1 LIRNSTN
8 LQPIVELMKPYI
20 YLLFLILLLSAA
32 VSDLSAQRVVTLE
45 ECINMAVDRS
55 ILVNQGDINTQ
66 FAEISLSQ
74 AKQARYP
81 NLSASSNLYWNF
93 GRTIDPTSND
103 FITERF
109 FSNTYDLNTGVIL
122 FDGFRIRNTIKKSE
136 MDIQAATADNQQTKQ
151 DIALQTALNYLN
163 VLFTKESITISNTLL
178 AQSKNQLVQMEK
190 SIRAG
195 AMPASERLNVEA
207 QIAQEE
213 QGLINAQNNYQ
224 LALFQLKQQMR
235 ISPGEEIEV
244 SVTTELAIDTDPDLL
259 DYDEVITRALSNR
272 YDLKAADIRA
282 QSSEMDIDIAKAG
295 YYPRVNLGGSLGTRY
310 SNQAKEVVG
319 FNTQIVE
326 TEIFLPT
333 SPDPITLGQVVDI
346 PIVDKQ
352 SFGTQLDNFLSYGFG
367 FGLSIP
373 IYDNGNTKAAVQ
385 RAELGVINQQLAKR
399 QLTENFQ
406 QTVHQALMD
415 ARAAKRKLQASEKSL
430 EAQKA
435 AFENLTKRYEIGAAN
450 SFEWETQKA
459 QMEQAEINKLLDK
472 YDYLFK
478 IKIIEFYMGKTLN
491 F

>member
-1 LIRNSTN
+1 
-8 LQPIVELMKPYI
+8 MKPYI

-163 VLFTKESITISNTLL
+163 VLFTKESITISKTLL

-213 QGLINAQNNYQ
+213 QGLINAKNNYQ